1 MILKEFIEDLIA
13 SRNKSGRQGTA
24 HVYQCMLNSFLRFCE
39 RVDVKF
45 YDITSD
51 LLTEYESWLRT
62 QELSWNTVSTY
73 LRSLRAVYN
82 YAMEEGK
89 APYVPKLFKSV
100 YTGVSVQHRR
110 AVKAETIAKVLSFK
124 NRTESV
130 QLDFAKDLFT
140 LLFLLRGIPFVD
152 LAHLRRTDLKDGMIT
167 YRRQKTGSWV
177 CVSVEPEA
185 MKILQKYADIRTSS
199 SYLLPIL
206 DEGVADDSMA
216 AYRSYQSQ
224 LRKFNL
230 SLSSLATE
238 VGIQEKITSYTAR
251 HSWATIAFH
260 LKVPVGLISNA
271 MGHSSIMVTETYL
284 KPFDEEEIQ
293 KVNRMIISYVHS
305 A

>member
-1 MILKEFIEDLIA
+1 MILKEFIEDLIS
-13 SRNKSGRQGTA
+13 SRTKSGRQGTA
-24 HVYQCMLNSFLRFCE
+24 HVYRCMLHSFLRFCD

-51 LLTEYESWLRT
+51 LLTDYENWLRT

-89 APYVPKLFKSV
+89 APFVPKLFKSV
-100 YTGVSVQHRR
+100 YTGVNVQHRR
-110 AVKAETIAKVLSFK
+110 AVKAETIAKVLNFK

-152 LAHLRRTDLKDGMIT
+152 LAHLRRSDLKDGMIT
-167 YRRQKTGSWV
+167 YRRQKTGSWI

-185 MKILQKYADIRTSS
+185 MKILQKYADIRIHSAF
-199 SYLLPIL
+199 LLPIL
-206 DEGVADDSMA
+206 DEKVADDSVA
-216 AYRSYQSQ
+216 AYRSYQCQ
-224 LRKFNL
+224 LRKFNFLL
-230 SLSSLATE
+230 SCLATE
-238 VGIQEKITSYTAR
+238 AGIQEKITSYTAR

-271 MGHSSIMVTETYL
+271 MGHSSITVTETYL
-284 KPFDEEEIQ
+284 KPFNEEEIQ
-293 KVNRMIISYVHS
+293 KVNKKIISYVHS